1 MQLGLWFGLFAVAAA
16 PLVSA
21 NYGSP
26 GRGAGRQI
34 QYLPGGQSE
43 GLEEY
48 VNAATGGSQP
58 SANQLTAQ
66 AEIQPSPEEARRLGR
81 VQAQLQA
88 LNNNP
93 TYQKLKNSEDI
104 AESLAETNLASNI
117 RQGKINVVSP
127 QFVDQHLFRSLL
139 VPSGHNNHQ
148 VIATQPLPPIIVHQP
163 GAPPAH
169 VNSGPP
175 TVVRG
180 NPVIYKIKP
189 SVIYQQEVINKVPTP
204 LSLNP
209 VYVKVYK
216 PGKKIEAPLAPVVAP
231 VYNQPQSYGQ
241 PQAYNQ
247 PQAYSQPQSYGNSG
261 SSGAGHSGPSSDSYA
276 AGAETPLYASPAP
289 YGSPSY

>member
-1 MQLGLWFGLFAVAAA
+1 MQLGLWFGIFAIAAA

-21 NYGSP
+21 NYGP
-26 GRGAGRQI
+26 AGGHG
-34 QYLPGGQSE
+34 QYLPGPNA

-48 VNAATGGSQP
+48 VNVATGGNQP
-58 SANQLTAQ
+58 AANQIASQ

-88 LNNNP
+88 LNADPN
-93 TYQKLKNSEDI
+93 YQKLKNSEDI

-117 RQGKINVVSP
+117 RQGKIKVVSP

-231 VYNQPQSYGQ
+231 VYSQPRE
-241 PQAYNQ
+241 
-247 PQAYSQPQSYGNSG
+247 YSQPQGYGSAG
-261 SSGAGHSGPSSDSYA
+261 AASSA
-276 AGAETPLYASPAP
+276 AGAASSADGNGYGNEGPLYNSPAP
-289 YGSPSY
+289 YGQPNY

>member
-1 MQLGLWFGLFAVAAA
+1 MQYSLWFGLFAVVAA

-21 NYGSP
+21 NYGP
-26 GRGAGRQI
+26 GAGGPSGS
-34 QYLPGGQSE
+34 YLPGGPGA

-48 VNAATGGSQP
+48 VNVATGGNQQ
-58 SANQLTAQ
+58 ANNQIAAQ

-88 LNNNP
+88 LNANP

-104 AESLAETNLASNI
+104 AESLAESNLASNI

-189 SVIYQQEVINKVPTP
+189 SVIFQQEVINKVPTP

-231 VYNQPQSYGQ
+231 IYGQ
-241 PQAYNQ
+241 AP
-247 PQAYSQPQSYGNSG
+247 SYGNAG
-261 SSGAGHSGPSSDSYA
+261 GAASAASA
-276 AGAETPLYASPAP
+276 AGAGASEGGYAAPHEAPLYASPAP
-289 YGSPSY
+289 YGQQNY

>member
-1 MQLGLWFGLFAVAAA
+1 MQLGLWFGILAIAAT

-21 NYGSP
+21 NYGP
-26 GRGAGRQI
+26 AGGHGHGHG
-34 QYLPGGQSE
+34 QYLSGPNA

-48 VNAATGGSQP
+48 VNVASGGNQQA
-58 SANQLTAQ
+58 ANQIASQ
-66 AEIQPSPEEARRLGR
+66 AEIQPTPEEARRLGR

-88 LNNNP
+88 LNADPN
-93 TYQKLKNSEDI
+93 YQKLKNSEDI

-117 RQGKINVVSP
+117 RQGKIKVVSP

-231 VYNQPQSYGQ
+231 VYSQPRE
-241 PQAYNQ
+241 
-247 PQAYSQPQSYGNSG
+247 YSQPQGYGSAG
-261 SSGAGHSGPSSDSYA
+261 AASSA
-276 AGAETPLYASPAP
+276 AGAASSADGNAYGNEAPLYNSPAP
-289 YGSPSY
+289 YGQPSY

>member
-21 NYGSP
+21 NYGSS
-26 GRGAGRQI
+26 GGAGGQI
-34 QYLPGGQSE
+34 QYLPGGPSA

-48 VNAATGGSQP
+48 VNAATGGNQP
-58 SANQLTAQ
+58 SSNQLTAQ
-66 AEIQPSPEEARRLGR
+66 AEIQPSAEEARRLGR
-81 VQAQLQA
+81 VQAQLHA
-88 LNNNP
+88 LNSNP

-104 AESLAETNLASNI
+104 AESLAENNLASNI
-117 RQGKINVVSP
+117 RQGKISVVSP

-139 VPSGHNNHQ
+139 VPSGRNNHQ

-180 NPVIYKIKP
+180 NPVIYQVKP

-231 VYNQPQSYGQ
+231 VYNQPQSYG
-241 PQAYNQ
+241 
-247 PQAYSQPQSYGNSG
+247 NSG
-261 SSGAGHSGPSSDSYA
+261 DHHHHHHQSAANGASSSDSYA
-276 AGAETPLYASPAP
+276 AGADSPLYASPAP

>member
-1 MQLGLWFGLFAVAAA
+1 MHLSISLSLFHSLSPALLIFDMQ
-16 PLVSA
+16 LVSA
-21 NYGSP
+21 NYGSAP
-26 GRGAGRQI
+26 GGG
-34 QYLPGGQSE
+34 QYLQGGPSG

-66 AEIQPSPEEARRLGR
+66 AEIQPTPEEARRLGR

-88 LNNNP
+88 LNSNP

-231 VYNQPQSYGQ
+231 VYQQPQSYGS
-241 PQAYNQ
+241 P
-247 PQAYSQPQSYGNSG
+247 
-261 SSGAGHSGPSSDSYA
+261 SGPSYGGNQGPSAASSASSSDGYA
-276 AGAETPLYASPAP
+276 AGADSPLYASPAP

>member
-1 MQLGLWFGLFAVAAA
+1 M
-16 PLVSA
+16 SA
-21 NYGSP
+21 NYGSAP
-26 GRGAGRQI
+26 SGG
-34 QYLPGGQSE
+34 QYLQGGAPA

-48 VNAATGGSQP
+48 VNAATGGNQP

-66 AEIQPSPEEARRLGR
+66 AEIQPTPEEARRLGR

-88 LNNNP
+88 LNSNP

-104 AESLAETNLASNI
+104 AESLAESNLASNI

-127 QFVDQHLFRSLL
+127 QYVDQHLFRSLL

-231 VYNQPQSYGQ
+231 VYQQPQSYGSSSG
-241 PQAYNQ
+241 P
-247 PQAYSQPQSYGNSG
+247 SYGSSSGPSYGG
-261 SSGAGHSGPSSDSYA
+261 SSGPSYGGSSGPSAPAASSDSYA
-276 AGAETPLYASPAP
+276 AGADSPLYASPAP
-289 YGSPSY
+289 YGAPSY

>member
-1 MQLGLWFGLFAVAAA
+1 MQLGLWFGILAIAAT

-21 NYGSP
+21 NYGPAGGHGP
-26 GRGAGRQI
+26 G
-34 QYLPGGQSE
+34 QYLAGPNA

-48 VNAATGGSQP
+48 VNVATGGNQP
-58 SANQLTAQ
+58 AANQIASQ

-88 LNNNP
+88 LNADPN
-93 TYQKLKNSEDI
+93 YQKLKNSEDI
-104 AESLAETNLASNI
+104 AESLAESNLASNI
-117 RQGKINVVSP
+117 RQGKIKVVSP

-231 VYNQPQSYGQ
+231 VYSQPRE
-241 PQAYNQ
+241 YNQ
-247 PQAYSQPQSYGNSG
+247 PREYSQPQGYGSAGAASSAAAPSADGNGYGNE
-261 SSGAGHSGPSSDSYA
+261 A
-276 AGAETPLYASPAP
+276 PLYNSPAP
-289 YGSPSY
+289 YAQPNY

>member
-1 MQLGLWFGLFAVAAA
+1 MQLGLWFGILAIAAGSS
-16 PLVSA
+16 LVSA
-21 NYGSP
+21 NYGH
-26 GRGAGRQI
+26 
-34 QYLPGGQSE
+34 GGHGHGGHGHGGHGHGHGHGGGPYGGPNG

-48 VNAATGGSQP
+48 VNVATGGNQP
-58 SANQLTAQ
+58 AANQIASQ
-66 AEIQPSPEEARRLGR
+66 AEIQPTPEEARRLGR
-81 VQAQLQA
+81 VQEQLRA
-88 LNNNP
+88 LNADP

-117 RQGKINVVSP
+117 RQGKIKVVSP

-231 VYNQPQSYGQ
+231 VY
-241 PQAYNQ
+241 
-247 PQAYSQPQSYGNSG
+247 SQPQGYGSAG
-261 SSGAGHSGPSSDSYA
+261 ASSA
-276 AGAETPLYASPAP
+276 AGAASSADGYASGNEAPLYASPAP
-289 YGSPSY
+289 YGQPNY

>member
-1 MQLGLWFGLFAVAAA
+1 MQFRLWFALFAVAAA
-16 PLVSA
+16 PLVRA
-21 NYGSP
+21 NYGP
-26 GRGAGRQI
+26 QGGGQI
-34 QYLPGGQSE
+34 QYLPGGPSA
-43 GLEEY
+43 GLDEY
-48 VNAATGGSQP
+48 VNVATGGSQP
-58 SANQLTAQ
+58 ASSQLTNA
-66 AEIQPSPEEARRLGR
+66 AEIQPTPEEARRLGR

-104 AESLAETNLASNI
+104 AESLAESNLASNI

-231 VYNQPQSYGQ
+231 
-241 PQAYNQ
+241 AYNQ
-247 PQAYSQPQSYGNSG
+247 PQQYGSA
-261 SSGAGHSGPSSDSYA
+261 GAASA
-276 AGAETPLYASPAP
+276 AGAASSADNYASGADAPLYASPSP

>member
-1 MQLGLWFGLFAVAAA
+1 MKLGLWFGIFAIAAA

-21 NYGSP
+21 NYGH
-26 GRGAGRQI
+26 GHGHGHHGGAGG
-34 QYLPGGQSE
+34 QYLSGGPNA
-43 GLEEY
+43 GLDEY
-48 VNAATGGSQP
+48 VNVATGGNQP
-58 SANQLTAQ
+58 AANQIASQ
-66 AEIQPSPEEARRLGR
+66 AEIQPTPEEARRLGR

-88 LNNNP
+88 LNADPN
-93 TYQKLKNSEDI
+93 YQKLKNSEDI

-117 RQGKINVVSP
+117 RQGKIKVVSP

-231 VYNQPQSYGQ
+231 QYNHQ
-241 PQAYNQ
+241 PQAYG
-247 PQAYSQPQSYGNSG
+247 PSYG
-261 SSGAGHSGPSSDSYA
+261 SSGAASA
-276 AGAETPLYASPAP
+276 AGAASSADGYSAGNEAPLYASPAP
-289 YGSPSY
+289 YGQNSY

>member
-21 NYGSP
+21 NYG
-26 GRGAGRQI
+26 RGAGGPLP
-34 QYLPGGQSE
+34 YLPGGPSA
-43 GLEEY
+43 GLDEY
-48 VNAATGGSQP
+48 VNAATGGSQA
-58 SANQLTAQ
+58 SSNQLTAQ

-104 AESLAETNLASNI
+104 AESLAENNLASNI

-231 VYNQPQSYGQ
+231 VYQQPQS
-241 PQAYNQ
+241 
-247 PQAYSQPQSYGNSG
+247 YSQPQSYNQGPSYGGHGASGPSHSG
-261 SSGAGHSGPSSDSYA
+261 SSSDSYA
-276 AGAETPLYASPAP
+276 AGADSPLYASPAP
-289 YGSPSY
+289 YGGSNY

>member
-1 MQLGLWFGLFAVAAA
+1 MQLGLWFGIFAIAAA

-21 NYGSP
+21 NYGQGGGGHGGP
-26 GRGAGRQI
+26 GHGHGPI
-34 QYLPGGQSE
+34 QYLPSGPSG

-48 VNAATGGSQP
+48 VNVATGGSQP
-58 SANQLTAQ
+58 AANQIAAQ
-66 AEIQPSPEEARRLGR
+66 AEIQPTQEEARRLGR

-88 LNNNP
+88 LNSNP

-231 VYNQPQSYGQ
+231 VYGQQQSYGNQPQSYG
-241 PQAYNQ
+241 
-247 PQAYSQPQSYGNSG
+247 G
-261 SSGAGHSGPSSDSYA
+261 SGAASA
-276 AGAETPLYASPAP
+276 AGAASSADGYASGNESPLYNSPSP
-289 YGSPSY
+289 YGQANY

>member
-1 MQLGLWFGLFAVAAA
+1 MQLGLWFGIFAIAAA
-16 PLVSA
+16 STLASA
-21 NYGSP
+21 NYGPNHGHSH
-26 GRGAGRQI
+26 GHGHGHGVGGERYLSAG
-34 QYLPGGQSE
+34 PNA

-48 VNAATGGSQP
+48 VNVATGGNQP
-58 SANQLTAQ
+58 AANQIASQ
-66 AEIQPSPEEARRLGR
+66 AEIQPTQEEARRLGR

-88 LNNNP
+88 LNADP
-93 TYQKLKNSEDI
+93 TYNKLKNSEDI
-104 AESLAETNLASNI
+104 AESLAESNLASNI
-117 RQGKINVVSP
+117 RQGKISVVSP
-127 QFVDQHLFRSLL
+127 RYVDQHLFRSLL
-139 VPSGHNNHQ
+139 IPSGHNNHQ

-231 VYNQPQSYGQ
+231 VYNQPQGYG
-241 PQAYNQ
+241 PA
-247 PQAYSQPQSYGNSG
+247 PQSYGSA
-261 SSGAGHSGPSSDSYA
+261 GAASA
-276 AGAETPLYASPAP
+276 AGASSSDGYNSGNEAPLYASPAP
-289 YGSPSY
+289 YGQQNY

>member
-21 NYGSP
+21 NYGSR
-26 GRGAGRQI
+26 GSGAGGQI
-34 QYLPGGQSE
+34 QYLPGGPSA

-48 VNAATGGSQP
+48 VNVATGGNQP

-66 AEIQPSPEEARRLGR
+66 AEIQPSPQEARRLGR
-81 VQAQLQA
+81 VQAQLHA
-88 LNNNP
+88 LNNSP

-216 PGKKIEAPLAPVVAP
+216 PGKKIEAPMAPVVAP
-231 VYNQPQSYGQ
+231 VYQQPQHYSQ
-241 PQAYNQ
+241 PQAY
-247 PQAYSQPQSYGNSG
+247 G
-261 SSGAGHSGPSSDSYA
+261 SSAASSSVVSGHSSDSYGS
-276 AGAETPLYASPAP
+276 GADSSLYASPAP
-289 YGSPSY
+289 YGSPNY

>member
-1 MQLGLWFGLFAVAAA
+1 M
-16 PLVSA
+16 SA
-21 NYGSP
+21 NYGHNH
-26 GRGAGRQI
+26 GHGHHGGHGG
-34 QYLPGGQSE
+34 QYLSSGPNA
-43 GLEEY
+43 GLDEY
-48 VNAATGGSQP
+48 VNVATGGNQP
-58 SANQLTAQ
+58 AANQIASQ
-66 AEIQPSPEEARRLGR
+66 AEIQPTPEEARRLGR

-88 LNNNP
+88 LNADPN
-93 TYQKLKNSEDI
+93 YQKLKNSEDI

-117 RQGKINVVSP
+117 RQGKIKVVSP

-231 VYNQPQSYGQ
+231 QYNHQ
-241 PQAYNQ
+241 PQAYG
-247 PQAYSQPQSYGNSG
+247 PSYG
-261 SSGAGHSGPSSDSYA
+261 SSGAASA
-276 AGAETPLYASPAP
+276 AGAASSADGYSAGNEAPLYASPAP
-289 YGSPSY
+289 YGQNNY

>member
-21 NYGSP
+21 NYGSS
-26 GRGAGRQI
+26 GGHGGGQI
-34 QYLPGGQSE
+34 QYLPGGPSA

-48 VNAATGGSQP
+48 VNAATGGNQP
-58 SANQLTAQ
+58 SSNQLTAQ
-66 AEIQPSPEEARRLGR
+66 AEIQPSAEEARRLGR

-88 LNNNP
+88 LNANP

-104 AESLAETNLASNI
+104 ADSLAENNLASNI

-231 VYNQPQSYGQ
+231 VYNQPH
-241 PQAYNQ
+241 
-247 PQAYSQPQSYGNSG
+247 YGNSG
-261 SSGAGHSGPSSDSYA
+261 DHHHQSPANVAPGPDSYA
-276 AGAETPLYASPAP
+276 AGADSPLYASPAP
-289 YGSPSY
+289 YGAPSY

>member
-1 MQLGLWFGLFAVAAA
+1 MQLGLWFGILAIAAA

-21 NYGSP
+21 NYGP
-26 GRGAGRQI
+26 AGGHGQGGNGHG
-34 QYLPGGQSE
+34 QYLSNSNN
-43 GLEEY
+43 GLDEY
-48 VNAATGGSQP
+48 VNVATGGNQP
-58 SANQLTAQ
+58 SANQIASQ
-66 AEIQPSPEEARRLGR
+66 AEIQPSPEEASRLGS

-88 LNNNP
+88 LNADPN
-93 TYQKLKNSEDI
+93 YQKLKNSEDI
-104 AESLAETNLASNI
+104 ADSLAETNLASNI
-117 RQGKINVVSP
+117 RQGKIKVVSP

-163 GAPPAH
+163 GAPPAY

-216 PGKKIEAPLAPVVAP
+216 PGKKIEAPLSPVVAP
-231 VYNQPQSYGQ
+231 VY
-241 PQAYNQ
+241 
-247 PQAYSQPQSYGNSG
+247 SQPQGYGSAGSAASSAGAAPSADGNGYGNE
-261 SSGAGHSGPSSDSYA
+261 A
-276 AGAETPLYASPAP
+276 PLYNSPAP
-289 YGSPSY
+289 YGQPNY

>member
-1 MQLGLWFGLFAVAAA
+1 MKLGLWFGIFAIAAA

-21 NYGSP
+21 NYGH
-26 GRGAGRQI
+26 GHGHGHHGG
-34 QYLPGGQSE
+34 PGGQYLSGGPNA
-43 GLEEY
+43 GLDEY
-48 VNAATGGSQP
+48 VNVATGGNQP
-58 SANQLTAQ
+58 AANQIASQ
-66 AEIQPSPEEARRLGR
+66 AEIQPTPEEARRLGR

-88 LNNNP
+88 LNADPN
-93 TYQKLKNSEDI
+93 YQKLKNSEDI

-117 RQGKINVVSP
+117 RQGKIKVVSP

-231 VYNQPQSYGQ
+231 QYNHQPQGYGQ
-241 PQAYNQ
+241 
-247 PQAYSQPQSYGNSG
+247 SYG
-261 SSGAGHSGPSSDSYA
+261 SSGAASA
-276 AGAETPLYASPAP
+276 AGAASSADGYSAGNEAPLYASPAP
-289 YGSPSY
+289 YGQNNY

>member
-1 MQLGLWFGLFAVAAA
+1 MQLGLWFGILAIAAGSS
-16 PLVSA
+16 LVSG
-21 NYGSP
+21 NYGP
-26 GRGAGRQI
+26 GGGGGGPG
-34 QYLPGGQSE
+34 QYLPGGPQG

-48 VNAATGGSQP
+48 VNVATGGNQP
-58 SANQLTAQ
+58 AANQIASQ
-66 AEIQPSPEEARRLGR
+66 AEIQPTPEEARRLGR

-88 LNNNP
+88 LNADP

-117 RQGKINVVSP
+117 RQGKIKVVSP

-231 VYNQPQSYGQ
+231 VY
-241 PQAYNQ
+241 
-247 PQAYSQPQSYGNSG
+247 SQPHQSYGNA
-261 SSGAGHSGPSSDSYA
+261 GAASA
-276 AGAETPLYASPAP
+276 AGAASSADGYSAGNEAPLYASPAP
-289 YGSPSY
+289 YGQPNY

>member
-1 MQLGLWFGLFAVAAA
+1 MQLGLWFGILAIAAA

-21 NYGSP
+21 NYGP
-26 GRGAGRQI
+26 PAGHGHG
-34 QYLPGGQSE
+34 QYLSGPNA

-48 VNAATGGSQP
+48 VNVATGGNQP
-58 SANQLTAQ
+58 AANQIASQ
-66 AEIQPSPEEARRLGR
+66 AEIQPTPEEARRLGR

-88 LNNNP
+88 LNADPN
-93 TYQKLKNSEDI
+93 YQKLKNSEDI

-117 RQGKINVVSP
+117 RQGKIKVVSP

-231 VYNQPQSYGQ
+231 VYSQPRE
-241 PQAYNQ
+241 YNQ
-247 PQAYSQPQSYGNSG
+247 PREYSQPQGYGSAG
-261 SSGAGHSGPSSDSYA
+261 AASSA
-276 AGAETPLYASPAP
+276 AGASPSGDGNGYGNEAPLYNSPAP
-289 YGSPSY
+289 YGQPNY